1 MADILKK
8 LGEDKEKSMALE
20 DAFKSCRHPDS
31 LSMSFLAA
39 DIGVTQEEIEVNS
52 IVFVFFISHSYKKK
66 SSNIF
71 KTVVKLRIEE
81 IALSMPKGLRLNFK
95 IGFLCNIQLVFL

>member
-1 MADILKK
+1 MADILNK

-31 LSMSFLAA
+31 LSMSLLAA

-52 IVFVFFISHSYKKK
+52 NILLFFFDILTKK
-66 SSNIF
+66 NYLAI
-71 KTVVKLRIEE
+71 L
-81 IALSMPKGLRLNFK
+81 
-95 IGFLCNIQLVFL
+95 

>member
-31 LSMSFLAA
+31 LSMSLLAA

-52 IVFVFFISHSYKKK
+52 
-66 SSNIF
+66 NIF
-71 KTVVKLRIEE
+71 LFLLSHLFKQECISTLNVV
-81 IALSMPKGLRLNFK
+81 
-95 IGFLCNIQLVFL
+95 V

>member
-39 DIGVTQEEIEVNS
+39 DIGVTQEEIENWFAARLTKWRKEEG
-52 IVFVFFISHSYKKK
+52 FVPIAERAAILAQNINKKAK
-66 SSNIF
+66 
-71 KTVVKLRIEE
+71 
-81 IALSMPKGLRLNFK
+81 
-95 IGFLCNIQLVFL
+95 